1 MTHVLLVEDD
11 RNLREALQDNLVS
24 EGYQVAAAATA
35 AAARVAFGSQRFD
48 VVVLDLMLPDGD
60 GYTLCR
66 ELRAAGAQ
74 SRILML
80 TARTLEEDLV
90 RGFESGADDYLAKPY
105 RLRELLAR
113 VAALARRAA
122 VVGPPTH
129 RFGAYVLDEAGRT
142 LTGAQGPVTLTKT
155 ELDVLLVL
163 VRNAGVVHS
172 RDEILDA
179 VWGAGVMVDPHT
191 VDNFVGSL
199 KKKLPGG
206 GFRIST
212 VRGVGFRFDR
222 D

>member
-1 MTHVLLVEDD
+1 MTQVLLVEDD

-24 EGYQVAAAATA
+24 EGYQVTAAPTA
-35 AAARVAFGSQRFD
+35 AAARAAFNAQRFD

-66 ELRAAGAQ
+66 ELRAAGAP

-90 RGFESGADDYLAKPY
+90 RGFESGADASLAKPY

-122 VVGPPTH
+122 AAGPPTH
-129 RFGAYVLDEAGRT
+129 RFGAYVLDEAART
-142 LTGAQGPVTLTKT
+142 LTGGQGAVPLTKT

-163 VRNAGVVHS
+163 VRAAGAVRS

-199 KKKLPGG
+199 KRKLPGD

-222 D
+222 E